1 MSCADRIRGIGHLDY
16 LSGSERGVIEDRF
29 LSEYGGV
36 VRFKGA
42 LLVRRIPEP
51 V

>member
-1 MSCADRIRGIGHLDY
+1 M
-16 LSGSERGVIEDRF
+16 IEDRF

-42 LLVRRIPEP
+42 LLVRRIPEL